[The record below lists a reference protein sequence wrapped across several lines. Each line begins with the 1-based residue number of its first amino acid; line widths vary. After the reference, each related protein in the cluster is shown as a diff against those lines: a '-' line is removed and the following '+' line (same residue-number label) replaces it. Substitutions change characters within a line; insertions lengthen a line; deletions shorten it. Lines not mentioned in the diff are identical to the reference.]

1 MTTSRLRD
9 NAQEIFRQALADCS
23 IERAFARAI
32 HVGKGGG
39 SPQLLIQGIEPI
51 ELNPLKRIRVVAAG
65 KAAGAMLSAFLGR
78 LKLSGQYDVSGVLI
92 AGEQP
97 RTLPSGFQFFQGGH
111 PLPNEASLAG
121 AQAALG
127 ILRDLQE
134 DRAAAAA
141 ETLVIFLISG
151 GASAMMELPLDPSI
165 SLEKIRSFYRELV
178 HSGASIAEIN
188 CIRKHFSA
196 VKGGRLALAAQG
208 IASLSLLIS
217 DVPPEHL
224 DALASGP
231 TFPDTSTVEECREIL
246 ARHELQSR
254 FPPSVRRFFER
265 SDLPETPKPEEFTA
279 RTITLLT
286 SDHLAEAARIRAEG
300 LGFHVVI
307 DNTCDDW
314 DYRKAAEYLIDRI
327 RGLRNIYPRVC
338 LISSGEVTVKLPSA
352 DVSGKQSSFGVGGR
366 NQHFSLYAA
375 TLLGDA
381 DASTVVLSAGSDGI
395 DGNSPAAGGIVNEQT
410 LRGQKRNSDVSK
422 EVMDKAMRS
431 IQEFD
436 SYTFLESIGATIVT
450 GPTGNNLRD
459 LRILLSTTD

>member
-32 HVGKGGG
+32 HVSTDGG

-65 KAAGAMLSAFLGR
+65 KAAGAMLFALLGR
-78 LKLSGQYDVSGVLI
+78 LNLSGQYDVSGVLI

-111 PLPNEASLAG
+111 PLPNEASLTG

-127 ILRDLQE
+127 ILHDLQE
-134 DRAAAAA
+134 DRAAA
-141 ETLVIFLISG
+141 ETLIVFLISG

-165 SLEKIRSFYRELV
+165 SLEEIRSFYRELV

-208 IASLSLLIS
+208 IESLSLLIS

-231 TFPDTSTVEECREIL
+231 TLPDTSTVEECREIL

-265 SDLPETPKPEEFTA
+265 SDLPETPRPEGFTA

-286 SDHLAEAARIRAEG
+286 SDHLVEAARIRAEG

-352 DVSGKQSSFGVGGR
+352 HASGKHSSLGVGGR

-395 DGNSPAAGGIVNEQT
+395 DGNSPAAGGVVDEQT

-422 EVMDKAMRS
+422 ELMDKAMRS